1 LTTIRDY
8 LASQER
14 NRTKPVQRGAVARVA
29 RGVLPWEVRQRGK
42 LVATQALSPRERRR
56 AERLAAAGG
65 LRLHLGS
72 GNHHLPGWVNVDVF
86 GNPCEILW
94 DLRSPLP
101 FPDGSVDAAFL
112 EHVLEHFDLASG
124 LTLLEGV
131 HRVLRPGGI
140 LRVGVPD
147 LGRYMQSY
155 AGDGTLIEE
164 LRPGR
169 PTPLLAVA
177 EVTQAHGHRS
187 AWDADTLVTVLRE
200 AGFDDIRA
208 CAPGES
214 ALDPVPDS
222 ESRAGESIY
231 AEGRRPGQS

>member
-1 LTTIRDY
+1 
-8 LASQER
+8 
-14 NRTKPVQRGAVARVA
+14 
-29 RGVLPWEVRQRGK
+29 
-42 LVATQALSPRERRR
+42 
-56 AERLAAAGG
+56 
-65 LRLHLGS
+65 
-72 GNHHLPGWVNVDVF
+72 VNVDVF

-124 LTLLEGV
+124 LSLLERV

-200 AGFDDIRA
+200 AGFEDVRA

-231 AEGRRPGQS
+231 AEGRRAGQS